1 MEISSP
7 GNYMVLQVLFKLFEM
22 LFSKQ
27 IAEFFERILS
37 KCQCGFL
44 LGKAMGCN
52 IAYKWCLK
60 LEKKATNNK
69 KSVLRIWLFK
79 CWFIDC

>member
-1 MEISSP
+1 
-7 GNYMVLQVLFKLFEM
+7 M

-79 CWFIDC
+79 WWFIDC